1 MEINSIDDVNALNEY
16 QKVKQIERIEK
27 KIHRLSFVPAST
39 CAGLIMWGFLSTWLN
54 ASWTPMNLL
63 NSGSD
68 QNLRSQN
75 FGVVKFRGQIKIY
88 DLVVLHRKGFN
99 TER

>member
-39 CAGLIMWGFLSTWLN
+39 CAGLIMWFFLSTWLN

-63 NSGSD
+63 LIAIAIGSVGHSNV
-68 QNLRSQN
+68 QRT
-75 FGVVKFRGQIKIY
+75 
-88 DLVVLHRKGFN
+88 DLLKQLFKLKYG
-99 TER
+99 E